1 MKDLLNIATAYND
14 KIRIYACNT
23 TNIVKHA
30 KEIFNLWPTSCAG
43 LGRTLTIACI
53 MSEMEKMDSKIT
65 IKIEGDGPI
74 KNIVVVAKK
83 GEVKGFC
90 YNPGVYLSNNNGKLL
105 VGEAIG
111 NGYLTVI
118 KDYGLKEPFTSTVS
132 LQTGEIGEDFAYYFN
147 QSEQTNT
154 AVALGVL
161 FDKEGNVTDAGGY
174 VIQVMPNCPI
184 DIIEKLEEIL
194 KNIKPISTLLNEGKN
209 IKDIISIL
217 SSNDSFDISIN
228 MSKGILYNFWIYVLI
243 ASAVLLIII
252 CLLIVILRKTNKD
265 ENFYI
270 VNQEQIKSYSN
281 YSTDEN
287 NQLKEFSNEET
298 QKENETFFNEEESQ
312 NNKKTKKNKK
322 NKNKSSKGEI
332 YEFSYDEDYDSKH

>member
-209 IKDIISIL
+209 ITDIISIL
-217 SSNDSFDISIN
+217 SSNDYKILAEREINYVCDCSKEGFLAGIKTLGNAEINELINSKENISVTCN
-228 MSKGILYNFWIYVLI
+228 FCNKTYNFSKDDLKNLI
-243 ASAVLLIII
+243 
-252 CLLIVILRKTNKD
+252 D
-265 ENFYI
+265 
-270 VNQEQIKSYSN
+270 
-281 YSTDEN
+281 
-287 NQLKEFSNEET
+287 
-298 QKENETFFNEEESQ
+298 
-312 NNKKTKKNKK
+312 
-322 NKNKSSKGEI
+322 
-332 YEFSYDEDYDSKH
+332 

>member
-30 KEIFNLWPTSCAG
+30 KEIFNLWPTSCAA

-53 MSEMEKMDSKIT
+53 MAEMEKMDSKIT

-217 SSNDSFDISIN
+217 SPNDYKILAEREINYVCDCSKERFLAGIKTLGNAEINELINSKEDISVTCN
-228 MSKGILYNFWIYVLI
+228 FCNKTYNFSKDDLKNLI
-243 ASAVLLIII
+243 
-252 CLLIVILRKTNKD
+252 D
-265 ENFYI
+265 
-270 VNQEQIKSYSN
+270 
-281 YSTDEN
+281 
-287 NQLKEFSNEET
+287 
-298 QKENETFFNEEESQ
+298 
-312 NNKKTKKNKK
+312 
-322 NKNKSSKGEI
+322 
-332 YEFSYDEDYDSKH
+332 